1 MDLVKELRQ
10 TLIEE
15 STSIITK
22 IVHQIFSDILKNSD
36 KPLYDLK
43 FDEVIE
49 IIRSVERKEITAIP
63 Q

>member
-1 MDLVKELRQ
+1 MKESRQ

-22 IVHQIFSDILKNSD
+22 IMYQIFSDILKNSD
-36 KPLYDLK
+36 KLLYVLK

-49 IIRSVERKEITAIP
+49 IIRSVETKEITAIP

>member
-1 MDLVKELRQ
+1 VKESRQ

-22 IVHQIFSDILKNSD
+22 IMYQIFIEILKNSD
-36 KPLYDLK
+36 KPLSDLK

-49 IIRSVERKEITAIP
+49 IIRSVETKEITAIP

>member
-1 MDLVKELRQ
+1 VKESSQ

-22 IVHQIFSDILKNSD
+22 IMYQIFSDILKNSD
-36 KPLYDLK
+36 KPLSDLK

-49 IIRSVERKEITAIP
+49 IIRSVETKEITAIP

>member
-1 MDLVKELRQ
+1 VKESRQ

-15 STSIITK
+15 ATSIITK
-22 IVHQIFSDILKNSD
+22 IMYQIFSDILKNSD
-36 KPLYDLK
+36 KSLSDLK

-49 IIRSVERKEITAIP
+49 IIRSVETKEITAIP